1 MNKKLLVA
9 ALIVILLIAG
19 IVGYMATQNKKS
31 ATTTSAQ
38 NNQGNQTAPTA
49 ATPDF
54 VKAMQGAGSVKC
66 TYTYSDVTTTSY
78 IKDGKIRTEM
88 TAKGVTNNSI
98 MANKIVYSWANGAK
112 TGIMIDTSALTATV
126 TPGATGTQNYKDADS
141 LKNDLENYKPQCS
154 NEAIADAMF
163 EKPQGVTFTDY
174 SKMMQ
179 DIKSKI
185 PANVTIPQGYKVPTE

>member
-9 ALIVILLIAG
+9 VLIVILLIAG
-19 IVGYMATQNKKS
+19 VVGYFATQNKKA
-31 ATTTSAQ
+31 ATTTSTQ
-38 NNQGNQTAPTA
+38 NTAPTQTAPTE

-98 MANKIVYSWANGAK
+98 MTNKIVYSWATGSK
-112 TGIMIDTSALTATV
+112 TGIMIDTTALTSSV
-126 TPGATGTQNYKDADS
+126 TPGATGAQNYKDAES
-141 LKNDLENYKPQCS
+141 LKNDLTNYKPQCS
-154 NEAIADAMF
+154 NEPIADSMF
-163 EKPQGVTFTDY
+163 EKPTGVTFTDY

>member
-19 IVGYMATQNKKS
+19 VVGYFATQNKKA
-31 ATTTSAQ
+31 ATTTAPENS
-38 NNQGNQTAPTA
+38 QTATQQAPTE

-98 MANKIVYSWANGAK
+98 MANKIVYSWETGQK
-112 TGIMIDTSALTATV
+112 TGIMMDTTALTVSV
-126 TPGATGTQNYKDADS
+126 TPGATNTQNYKDADS
-141 LKNDLENYKPQCS
+141 LKNDLMNYKPQCS
-154 NEAIADAMF
+154 NEAISDAMF
-163 EKPQGVTFTDY
+163 EKPTGVTFTDY

-179 DIKSKI
+179 DVKSKI
-185 PANVTIPQGYKVPTE
+185 PANVTIPEGY

>member
-9 ALIVILLIAG
+9 VLIVILLIAG
-19 IVGYMATQNKKS
+19 IIGYFVTQNKK
-31 ATTTSAQ
+31 AVTTSSTQ
-38 NNQGNQTAPTA
+38 NAAPTQAAPTA

-54 VKAMQGAGSVKC
+54 VKALQGAGSVKC

-88 TAKGVTNNSI
+88 AARGTTNNSI
-98 MANKIVYSWANGAK
+98 MMNKVVYSWVTGQK
-112 TGIMIDTSALTATV
+112 TGIMIDTAVMTASV
-126 TPGATGTQNYKDADS
+126 TPGANGAQSYKDAES
-141 LKNDLENYKPQCS
+141 LKNDLTNYKPQCS
-154 NEAIADAMF
+154 NEPIADSMF
-163 EKPQGVTFTDY
+163 EKPTGVTFTDY